1 MNVSYLY
8 QTLTLT
14 LPSQIYETMVE
25 SYTQMFVDNQGV
37 NLTYCI
43 GMQMFGFQNNFFNP
57 ISADAA
63 SLSTKAVNKSQ
74 THMS

>member
-1 MNVSYLY
+1 
-8 QTLTLT
+8 
-14 LPSQIYETMVE
+14 MVE
-25 SYTQMFVDNQGV
+25 SYTQMSVDNQGV